1 MITAVETLRQTIK
14 VLGKP
19 GGPSRVLMQRR
30 KRQAE
35 LFQRR
40 LRERGVLR

>member
-19 GGPSRVLMQRR
+19 GDPSRVLMQRR